1 MIAFLKTRLAALL
14 LATAVTLPALAAPTD
29 MMVKVGANELHV
41 MRIGEGPYT
50 VVFEAG
56 FGSDLGSWR
65 KVAPEVAKQAAVLVY
80 SRAGTGKSPQ
90 RPQGMSLAASAAEFE
105 QMLDAAKV
113 DGPLVLVGHSY
124 GGFLIRSYAARHP
137 ERVAGLVFVDP
148 ADEGIEAILKKIDA
162 KRMAHDRA
170 ALAGMAP
177 AKFQA
182 DLRLVERIMDEANL
196 GPLPALPNVPAV
208 LITSVR
214 ADPKAEFFIETPA
227 AIKIKRERH
236 QAFFAQFSNGAH
248 LVTANSGHAI
258 HMQEPELVVAAV
270 AQVLDAARRTA
281 QRLALEQAK
290 NTLMAQLEQ
299 AATVLAEGKAQA
311 AETLVFD
318 AIRSSGFGESQ
329 INTLGFQVL
338 GQGKQVALA
347 SLILQYNAST
357 FAQSH
362 NAADSY
368 GEVLLAQGRPGEAR
382 QQHQR
387 ALALGKAGGA
397 SAGALAGYQ
406 KGLDKAEAALR

>member
-1 MIAFLKTRLAALL
+1 MIAFLKTRFAALL
-14 LATAVTLPALAAPTD
+14 LATMTLPALAAPSDT
-29 MMVKVGANELHV
+29 MVKVGANELHV
-41 MRIGEGPYT
+41 MRMGEGPYT

-65 KVAPEVAKQAAVLVY
+65 KVAPEIAKQAVVLAY
-80 SRAGTGKSPQ
+80 SRAGTGRSPQ

-113 DGPLVLVGHSY
+113 EGPLVLVGHSY

-137 ERVAGLVFVDP
+137 ERVAGMVFVDP
-148 ADEGIEAILKKIDA
+148 ADEGIETVLKKIDA
-162 KRMAHDRA
+162 QRMANDRA
-170 ALAGMAP
+170 ALAKMAP
-177 AKFQA
+177 PKFQA
-182 DLRLVERIMDEANL
+182 DLRLVERIMDDGSL

-208 LITSVR
+208 VITSVR
-214 ADPKAEFFIETPA
+214 ADPKVEFFIETPA

-258 HMQEPELVVAAV
+258 HMQEPELVIGAV
-270 AQVLDAARRTA
+270 AQVLDAARRTS
-281 QRLALEQAK
+281 QRIALEKAR

-299 AATVLAEGKAQA
+299 AATLVAGGKAQA
-311 AETLVFD
+311 AETLVSD
-318 AIRSSGFGESQ
+318 AIRASGFGESQ
-329 INTLGFQVL
+329 VNTLGFQVL
-338 GQGKQVALA
+338 NQGKQAALA

-368 GEVLLAQGRPGEAR
+368 GEVLLAQGRAAEAR
-382 QQHQR
+382 QQYQR

-406 KGLDKAEAALR
+406 AGLDKTEAALR